1 MICLHESLAI
11 LIAIPSGAVDLIE
24 VLNHLQI
31 KRLLPVLRKSG
42 HGLWAEAP
50 VVVSPLSSPHVR
62 RSGRL
67 YRHARYIP
75 HVLRRPLAFYD
86 TVS

>member
-1 MICLHESLAI
+1 MICLHDSLAI
-11 LIAIPSGAVDLIE
+11 LIAIPRGAVDLIE

-31 KRLLPVLRKSG
+31 KRFLPVLRKSG

-62 RSGRL
+62 RCGRL
-67 YRHARYIP
+67 YRQARDIP
-75 HVLRRPLAFYD
+75 CLIR
-86 TVS
+86 